1 MRVWVKV
8 DLVVVVGIILLHN
21 VFPNVFK
28 FNSYLRKLG
37 LWLLFE
43 KKLYNFN
50 TPNKVMIK

>member
-8 DLVVVVGIILLHN
+8 DLVVVVGIILLHY